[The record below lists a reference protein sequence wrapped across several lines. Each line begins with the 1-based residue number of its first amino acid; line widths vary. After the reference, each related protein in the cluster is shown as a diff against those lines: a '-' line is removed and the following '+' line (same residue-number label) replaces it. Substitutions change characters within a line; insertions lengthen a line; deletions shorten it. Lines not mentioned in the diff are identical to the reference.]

1 MSEVSLPRQEVVY
14 NRNRPLE
21 SIFKN
26 SPARVLDF
34 LILNQNFDYSASEI
48 STITGIPLRTV
59 QRVMPHLVQKELV
72 KETGKIGNTRMY
84 IINSKSELSEL
95 LRQYILT
102 RINIDID
109 KTRKQQDI
117 SKNNKS
123 TRPDL
128 PKNNKAALSHQFNRW
143 GKLNVKLGINETI
156 KSLEKGIGLEILI
169 DKRNIHPLCKKVL
182 FQYAALYKVGIKFV
196 PQPLVAPCHCA
207 IIRKK

>member
-1 MSEVSLPRQEVVY
+1 VSEVSQPRQEVVY

-34 LILNQNFDYSASEI
+34 LILNQDFDYSAAEI

-84 IINSKSELSEL
+84 TINSKSELSEL
-95 LRQYILT
+95 LRQYVLT

-117 SKNNKS
+117 SKNN
-123 TRPDL
+123 
-128 PKNNKAALSHQFNRW
+128 NNN
-143 GKLNVKLGINETI
+143 N
-156 KSLEKGIGLEILI
+156 SLIVEQSEI
-169 DKRNIHPLCKKVL
+169 
-182 FQYAALYKVGIKFV
+182 
-196 PQPLVAPCHCA
+196 
-207 IIRKK
+207 

>member
-1 MSEVSLPRQEVVY
+1 MPEVSQPRQEVVY

-26 SPARVLDF
+26 STARVLDF
-34 LILNQNFDYSASEI
+34 LILNQNFDYSAAEI

-84 IINSKSELSEL
+84 IINPKSELSEL

-102 RINIDID
+102 KINIDID

-117 SKNNKS
+117 
-123 TRPDL
+123 
-128 PKNNKAALSHQFNRW
+128 PKNNN
-143 GKLNVKLGINETI
+143 N
-156 KSLEKGIGLEILI
+156 SLMVEQSEISVS
-169 DKRNIHPLCKKVL
+169 K
-182 FQYAALYKVGIKFV
+182 
-196 PQPLVAPCHCA
+196 
-207 IIRKK
+207 

>member
-1 MSEVSLPRQEVVY
+1 VSEVSQPRQEVVY

-34 LILNQNFDYSASEI
+34 LILNQNFDYSAAEI

-95 LRQYILT
+95 LRQYVLT

-109 KTRKQQDI
+109 KTRKQQGI
-117 SKNNKS
+117 SKNN
-123 TRPDL
+123 
-128 PKNNKAALSHQFNRW
+128 NNN
-143 GKLNVKLGINETI
+143 N
-156 KSLEKGIGLEILI
+156 SLIVEQSEI
-169 DKRNIHPLCKKVL
+169 
-182 FQYAALYKVGIKFV
+182 
-196 PQPLVAPCHCA
+196 
-207 IIRKK
+207 

>member
-1 MSEVSLPRQEVVY
+1 VSEVSQPRQEVVY

-26 SPARVLDF
+26 STARVLDF
-34 LILNQNFDYSASEI
+34 LILNQNFDYSAAEI

-102 RINIDID
+102 KINIDID

-117 SKNNKS
+117 SKNN
-123 TRPDL
+123 
-128 PKNNKAALSHQFNRW
+128 NN
-143 GKLNVKLGINETI
+143 
-156 KSLEKGIGLEILI
+156 SLMVEQSEI
-169 DKRNIHPLCKKVL
+169 
-182 FQYAALYKVGIKFV
+182 
-196 PQPLVAPCHCA
+196 
-207 IIRKK
+207 

>member
-1 MSEVSLPRQEVVY
+1 MSDVSLPRQEVVY

-84 IINSKSELSEL
+84 VINSKSELSEL
-95 LRQYILT
+95 LRQYVLT

-109 KTRKQQDI
+109 KSRRQGT
-117 SKNNKS
+117 SN
-123 TRPDL
+123 
-128 PKNNKAALSHQFNRW
+128 
-143 GKLNVKLGINETI
+143 KLNNN
-156 KSLEKGIGLEILI
+156 SLMVEQSEIPVS
-169 DKRNIHPLCKKVL
+169 K
-182 FQYAALYKVGIKFV
+182 
-196 PQPLVAPCHCA
+196 
-207 IIRKK
+207 

>member
-1 MSEVSLPRQEVVY
+1 MSEVSQPRQEVVY

-34 LILNQNFDYSASEI
+34 LILNQNFDYSAAEI
-48 STITGIPLRTV
+48 SAITGIPLRTV
-59 QRVMPHLVQKELV
+59 QRVMPHLVKKELV

-95 LRQYILT
+95 LRQYVLT

-117 SKNNKS
+117 SKNN
-123 TRPDL
+123 
-128 PKNNKAALSHQFNRW
+128 NNN
-143 GKLNVKLGINETI
+143 N
-156 KSLEKGIGLEILI
+156 SLIVEQSEI
-169 DKRNIHPLCKKVL
+169 
-182 FQYAALYKVGIKFV
+182 
-196 PQPLVAPCHCA
+196 
-207 IIRKK
+207 

>member
-1 MSEVSLPRQEVVY
+1 VSEVSQPRQEVVY

-34 LILNQNFDYSASEI
+34 LILNQNFDYSAAEI

-84 IINSKSELSEL
+84 TINSKSELSEL
-95 LRQYILT
+95 LRQYVLT

-117 SKNNKS
+117 SKNN
-123 TRPDL
+123 
-128 PKNNKAALSHQFNRW
+128 NNN
-143 GKLNVKLGINETI
+143 N
-156 KSLEKGIGLEILI
+156 SLIVEQSEI
-169 DKRNIHPLCKKVL
+169 
-182 FQYAALYKVGIKFV
+182 
-196 PQPLVAPCHCA
+196 
-207 IIRKK
+207 